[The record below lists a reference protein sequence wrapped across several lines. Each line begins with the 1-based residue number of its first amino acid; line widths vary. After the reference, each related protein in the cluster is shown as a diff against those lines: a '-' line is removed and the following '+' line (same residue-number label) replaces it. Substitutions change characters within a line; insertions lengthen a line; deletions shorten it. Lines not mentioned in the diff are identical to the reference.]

1 MPAIKTIVHPVK
13 DLAQAKTLYAA
24 LLGVAPYADEP
35 YYVGFRA
42 GEVELGL
49 DPNGHGKGMTGS
61 VGYWEVDDIDEHLQ
75 RLVDAGATVRQ
86 PVSDVGGGRRIAM
99 VADADGNVVGLQ
111 SG

>member
-1 MPAIKTIVHPVK
+1 MPAIRTIVHPVK
-13 DLAQAKTLYAA
+13 DLAQAKSLYAA
-24 LLGVAPYADEP
+24 LLGTEPYADQP

-49 DPNGHGKGMTGS
+49 DPNGHAKGMTGP
-61 VGYWEVDDIDEHLQ
+61 VGYWEVDDLDGHLQ

-86 PVSDVGGGRRIAM
+86 PVTDVGGGRRIAT
-99 VADADGNVVGLQ
+99 VADADGNVIRLQ